1 MDYSL
6 LTGTKNLNKE
16 KAEQFAPPFLLTD
29 TVLASLFLFFPNQNP
44 VHLDLHILQWLSLRV
59 IQLRSKPVINRAEL
73 QAILSLRVIQ
83 TGSKPWL

>member
-44 VHLDLHILQWLSLRV
+44 VYLDLHILQWLSLRV
-59 IQLRSKPVINRAEL
+59 IQLRSKPLEL
-73 QAILSLRVIQ
+73 RISFMTTLSLRWLR
-83 TGSKPWL
+83 SKPSKST